1 MCYNIYKK
9 DRNRYGGG
17 VAIYIQNH
25 IPVKIRQDVM
35 PVDVEALW
43 LQVQLPFVKSLFV
56 GCCCRPPCAKSCYLN
71 DMIV

>member
-25 IPVKIRQDVM
+25 IPVKIRQDLM
-35 PVDVEALW
+35 AVDVEALW